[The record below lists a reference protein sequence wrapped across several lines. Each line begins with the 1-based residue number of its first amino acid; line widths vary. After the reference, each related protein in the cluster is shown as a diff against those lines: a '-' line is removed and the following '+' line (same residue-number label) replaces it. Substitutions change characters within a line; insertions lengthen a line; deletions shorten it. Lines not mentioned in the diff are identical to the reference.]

1 MVVVASTEV
10 VGCSRTSP
18 FQAYTSQGFE
28 GCYGGDPQ
36 DLKEA
41 AVCGAVEKQAGN
53 LLSLKHVRYIGVCPQ
68 YPGPYV

>member
-10 VGCSRTSP
+10 VRCCRTSP
-18 FQAYTSQGFE
+18 SILLQVTGFE

-41 AVCGAVEKQAGN
+41 AVCGAMEKQAGN
-53 LLSLKHVRYIGVCPQ
+53 LLSLKRV
-68 YPGPYV
+68 